1 MGDIWAC
8 LISFFSL
15 IALVEIIVYEVDS
28 EKEPIKRDS
37 SPGPDSAPPSPKLAS
52 PAAEPLAMEVDSEKQ
67 TIKEE
72 RSPEPDTEKQSIK
85 GERSPELVSLE
96 IDNLFGFLAP
106 SRRNMNMF
114 VLLLLLF
121 LNKTV
126 FQGER
131 GEFGQLPKTSDR
143 PTCLC
148 YCFYLFFFIII

>member
-8 LISFFSL
+8 LISFFFL
-15 IALVEIIVYEVDS
+15 IALVGIIVYEVN
-28 EKEPIKRDS
+28 
-37 SPGPDSAPPSPKLAS
+37 
-52 PAAEPLAMEVDSEKQ
+52 SEKQ

-121 LNKTV
+121 LTKAV
-126 FQGER
+126 SQGER
-131 GEFGQLPKTSDR
+131 GEFGQLPKTSNR

-148 YCFYLFFFIII
+148 YCFYLFFS

>member
-8 LISFFSL
+8 LISFFFL
-15 IALVEIIVYEVDS
+15 IALVGIIVYE
-28 EKEPIKRDS
+28 
-37 SPGPDSAPPSPKLAS
+37 LAS
-52 PAAEPLAMEVDSEKQ
+52 PAAEPLAMEIFFLSFASLVNSEKQ

-121 LNKTV
+121 LTKAV
-126 FQGER
+126 SQGER
-131 GEFGQLPKTSDR
+131 GEFGQLPKTSNR

-148 YCFYLFFFIII
+148 YCFYLFFS